1 MVFPRLRFSIIKNS
15 MYKYSI
21 MANVYING
29 MIMIVSDELIPK
41 SNVFS
46 CIKLRD
52 VTSYVILNPQD
63 YYARLFSSG

>member
-1 MVFPRLRFSIIKNS
+1 MTT
-15 MYKYSI
+15 
-21 MANVYING
+21 VYING

-41 SNVFS
+41 GNVFS

-52 VTSYVILNPQD
+52 VTSYVILNPKD